1 VVNLLLLDCNC
12 FKHALAVSSSL
23 VQPSV
28 TDNCQHCEVQ
38 ANGPDAYSPPP
49 DARRDEDATGDIP
62 DEPEPET
69 DVPQAERVVQDQLS
83 ARFVTHQR

>member
-1 VVNLLLLDCNC
+1 
-12 FKHALAVSSSL
+12 
-23 VQPSV
+23 
-28 TDNCQHCEVQ
+28 VQ

-69 DVPQAERVVQDQLS
+69 DVQQAERVVQDQLS

>member
-1 VVNLLLLDCNC
+1 M
-12 FKHALAVSSSL
+12 
-23 VQPSV
+23 QPSV
-28 TDNCQHCEVQ
+28 IDNCQHCEVQ
-38 ANGPDAYSPPP
+38 VNGPDAYSPPP